1 MALINVNDLSI
12 AFSDSDILSAVS
24 FQVEP
29 KDKIGLIGANGAGK
43 TTLFKILTKEYL
55 PNSGNV
61 ILGKDVILGYME
73 QHACSYS
80 DKTVLEELMTVFSYL
95 YDIEDELKIIENS
108 LHDPSVD
115 MESLLERQHYLTN
128 QYERLGGLTYKSR
141 ARSALLGLGF
151 SEKEFDLPCTLLSG
165 GQRSKL
171 SLCKLLLCN
180 ANLLLL
186 DEPTNHLDIESVEW
200 LENWLCEYNGTFIVI
215 SHDRYF
221 LDKVTNK
228 TIEVDRGRVYCENR
242 NYSGYQHLKTER
254 LKSMQRA
261 YDSSVKEINR
271 IEGIIEQQRRFNREK
286 NYITIASKQKSI
298 DRIKETL
305 EKPENELQG
314 ISFTFTSDSVSGND
328 VLICDSI
335 EKNFEN
341 KKLFSNVN
349 LTVKRCERIFIVG
362 ENGSGKSTFLKVI
375 LGRLRRDGGRISI
388 GSGVKIGYFDQ
399 TLAELSSG
407 KTVIDEV
414 WDSYKQM
421 TETEVRSA
429 LASFLFKGDDVF
441 KNMNTL
447 SGGEKARV
455 ALLKLMLSKSNLLVL
470 DEPTNHLDIKSREA
484 LENAFDSY
492 DGTLIVVS
500 HDRYFINRL
509 ATRIVRLH
517 TDGIDSYL
525 GNYDFYIEH
534 KLERN
539 LPEQIVKKPKE
550 NTYRQ
555 QKERESEIRKM
566 KGRISRLEEEIDSL
580 DETVSKLQEQINS
593 PDIAADYEK
602 IIALTD
608 ELNKTVEAQEEKI
621 NLWQELS
628 IKLDKM
634 CE

>member
-1 MALINVNDLSI
+1 
-12 AFSDSDILSAVS
+12 
-24 FQVEP
+24 
-29 KDKIGLIGANGAGK
+29 
-43 TTLFKILTKEYL
+43 
-55 PNSGNV
+55 
-61 ILGKDVILGYME
+61 
-73 QHACSYS
+73 
-80 DKTVLEELMTVFSYL
+80 
-95 YDIEDELKIIENS
+95 
-108 LHDPSVD
+108 
-115 MESLLERQHYLTN
+115 
-128 QYERLGGLTYKSR
+128 
-141 ARSALLGLGF
+141 
-151 SEKEFDLPCTLLSG
+151 
-165 GQRSKL
+165 
-171 SLCKLLLCN
+171 
-180 ANLLLL
+180 
-186 DEPTNHLDIESVEW
+186 
-200 LENWLCEYNGTFIVI
+200 
-215 SHDRYF
+215 
-221 LDKVTNK
+221 
-228 TIEVDRGRVYCENR
+228 
-242 NYSGYQHLKTER
+242 
-254 LKSMQRA
+254 
-261 YDSSVKEINR
+261 
-271 IEGIIEQQRRFNREK
+271 
-286 NYITIASKQKSI
+286 
-298 DRIKETL
+298 
-305 EKPENELQG
+305 
-314 ISFTFTSDSVSGND
+314 
-328 VLICDSI
+328 
-335 EKNFEN
+335 
-341 KKLFSNVN
+341 
-349 LTVKRCERIFIVG
+349 
-362 ENGSGKSTFLKVI
+362 
-375 LGRLRRDGGRISI
+375 
-388 GSGVKIGYFDQ
+388 
-399 TLAELSSG
+399 
-407 KTVIDEV
+407 
-414 WDSYKQM
+414 M

-608 ELNKTVEAQEEKI
+608 
-621 NLWQELS
+621 
-628 IKLDKM
+628 
-634 CE
+634 